1 MKQYTLKLYVTGN
14 SLHSQ
19 RAVANLHQL
28 CTDMLPNKY
37 ELSVVDV
44 LADPDQAEQ
53 DRILATPTL
62 IRVRPEPARRVI
74 GDLSDTQRVMLAL
87 DLQPTK

>member
-1 MKQYTLKLYVTGN
+1 MKQYILKLYVTGN

-28 CTDMLPNKY
+28 CKEMLTDNY

-74 GDLSDTQRVMLAL
+74 GDLSDKKRVMFAL
-87 DLQPTK
+87 DLQLTQ

>member
-19 RAVANLHQL
+19 RAVANLHHL
-28 CTDMLPNKY
+28 CTDILPGNY

-62 IRVRPEPARRVI
+62 IRVRPEPARRII

>member
-1 MKQYTLKLYVTGN
+1 MKQYILKLYVTGN

-28 CTDMLPNKY
+28 CKEMLTDNY

-44 LADPDQAEQ
+44 LADADQAEQ

-74 GDLSDTQRVMLAL
+74 GDLSDKKRVMFAL
-87 DLQPTK
+87 DLQLTQ